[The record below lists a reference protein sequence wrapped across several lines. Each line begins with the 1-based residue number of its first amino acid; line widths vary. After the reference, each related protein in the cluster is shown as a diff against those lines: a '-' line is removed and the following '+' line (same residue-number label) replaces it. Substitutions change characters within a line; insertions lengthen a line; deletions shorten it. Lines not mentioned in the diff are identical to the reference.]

1 MCSSVVERYVD
12 ITRVRSN
19 PSATAMIITHRG
31 IRSNGEA
38 RMGLNKT
45 RLPRFIESFLFLKDA
60 FIKTKFQVFSSFS
73 ASNFSSK

>member
-1 MCSSVVERYVD
+1 VCSSVVERYVD

-19 PSATAMIITHRG
+19 PSTTTMIITHLG

-45 RLPRFIESFLFLKDA
+45 RLVRFLESFFYFIYA
-60 FIKTKFQVFSSFS
+60 FIKTKFQVFTSFS
-73 ASNFSSK
+73 ASNFSPK

>member
-1 MCSSVVERYVD
+1 MVERYVD

-19 PSATAMIITHRG
+19 PSTTAMIITHHG

-45 RLPRFIESFLFLKDA
+45 RLVRFLESFLFLKDA
-60 FIKTKFQVFSSFS
+60 FIKTKFQVFTSFS
-73 ASNFSSK
+73 ASNLSPK

>member
-1 MCSSVVERYVD
+1 MVERYVD

-19 PSATAMIITHRG
+19 PPTTTMIITHLG

-45 RLPRFIESFLFLKDA
+45 RLVRFLESFLFLKDA
-60 FIKTKFQVFSSFS
+60 FIKTKLQVFTSFS
-73 ASNFSSK
+73 ASNFSPK